1 MIYVNLDQPYEDA
14 VQNLKRLYAV
24 KGNQSMI
31 EHLVRQE
38 AIRLGVWPQ
47 PIPQPGQTVAQP
59 AEVTA

>member
-1 MIYVNLDQPYEDA
+1 MIYINLDQPYEDA

-24 KGNQSMI
+24 KGNQTMI

-38 AIRLGVWPQ
+38 AMRLGVWPQ
-47 PIPQPGQTVAQP
+47 PIPQPVQHTQP